1 MKEVRNA
8 CRLAARIC
16 EEKKPLEKHRN
27 RRENLKKEKKE
38 MGDGCGLDSFV
49 RRFSEQIWNRKS

>member
-27 RRENLKKEKKE
+27 RRENLKKEKKKKWG
-38 MGDGCGLDSFV
+38 MGVGSIRL
-49 RRFSEQIWNRKS
+49 